1 MEKTDVVV
9 VGSGPTGLL
18 LAAELALAGVD
29 VVVLEKLPQRS
40 GMKKALNLQPRS
52 AEVLDLRGLLDDA
65 QRRSI
70 VTVHDG
76 HFAGLSVPLR
86 YDGWST
92 RYPYQVGIPQ
102 AQVEEVL
109 EGRILANHGIR
120 VRYGHELVGL
130 TQDDAGVTA
139 TVRGPQGD
147 EQALRA
153 AYVAGCD
160 GGRSTVRKLLG
171 LGFPGVDAQAFG
183 VVADVVLARTTE
195 AVPTEWGSTVDLFSR
210 PGPPGHMA
218 ILLPLGESGEY
229 WMVIMGPD
237 APESRDATVSKAE
250 LEAGLRR
257 FFGDELEIAEVGLA
271 SRFTDT
277 SRQADQYRAGRV
289 LLAGDAAHIH
299 IPVGGQGMNLGIQDA
314 MNLGW
319 KLAAEVRGQAPEGL
333 LDSYHAERHPVAA
346 RVLENTRAQG
356 LLMFARENPAVA
368 ALRQVLVG
376 LMELPEANRHI
387 AGMISGLG
395 LRYPM
400 ADAGSSHELLGS
412 RMPDVR
418 LADGRWASELL
429 HTARGVLLTTD
440 SAFVDAARPWADRVD
455 AVLLQEIPLPG
466 ERADALLVR
475 PDGYV
480 CWAAPDKDLE
490 AALTTWFGTP
500 A

>member
-1 MEKTDVVV
+1 
-9 VGSGPTGLL
+9 
-18 LAAELALAGVD
+18 
-29 VVVLEKLPQRS
+29 
-40 GMKKALNLQPRS
+40 
-52 AEVLDLRGLLDDA
+52 
-65 QRRSI
+65 
-70 VTVHDG
+70 
-76 HFAGLSVPLR
+76 
-86 YDGWST
+86 
-92 RYPYQVGIPQ
+92 
-102 AQVEEVL
+102 
-109 EGRILANHGIR
+109 
-120 VRYGHELVGL
+120 
-130 TQDDAGVTA
+130 
-139 TVRGPQGD
+139 
-147 EQALRA
+147 
-153 AYVAGCD
+153 
-160 GGRSTVRKLLG
+160 
-171 LGFPGVDAQAFG
+171 
-183 VVADVVLARTTE
+183 
-195 AVPTEWGSTVDLFSR
+195 
-210 PGPPGHMA
+210 
-218 ILLPLGESGEY
+218 
-229 WMVIMGPD
+229 
-237 APESRDATVSKAE
+237 
-250 LEAGLRR
+250 
-257 FFGDELEIAEVGLA
+257 
-271 SRFTDT
+271 
-277 SRQADQYRAGRV
+277 
-289 LLAGDAAHIH
+289 
-299 IPVGGQGMNLGIQDA
+299 MNLGIQDA

-356 LLMFARENPAVA
+356 MLMFAKENPAVA

-400 ADAGSSHELLGS
+400 ADAGSSHELLGA

-480 CWAAPDKDLE
+480 CWATPDKDLE
-490 AALTTWFGTP
+490 TALTTWFGTP

>member
-109 EGRILANHGIR
+109 EGRLLANHGIR

-139 TVRGPQGD
+139 TVRGPKGD

-195 AVPTEWGSTVDLFSR
+195 AVPTVWGSRRGSAVGDPAR
-210 PGPPGHMA
+210 RRARRRAPGPPGRLC
-218 ILLPLGESGEY
+218 LLGHS
-229 WMVIMGPD
+229 
-237 APESRDATVSKAE
+237 
-250 LEAGLRR
+250 
-257 FFGDELEIAEVGLA
+257 
-271 SRFTDT
+271 
-277 SRQADQYRAGRV
+277 
-289 LLAGDAAHIH
+289 
-299 IPVGGQGMNLGIQDA
+299 GQGPG
-314 MNLGW
+314 
-319 KLAAEVRGQAPEGL
+319 
-333 LDSYHAERHPVAA
+333 
-346 RVLENTRAQG
+346 
-356 LLMFARENPAVA
+356 
-368 ALRQVLVG
+368 
-376 LMELPEANRHI
+376 
-387 AGMISGLG
+387 
-395 LRYPM
+395 
-400 ADAGSSHELLGS
+400 GS
-412 RMPDVR
+412 PD
-418 LADGRWASELL
+418 
-429 HTARGVLLTTD
+429 H
-440 SAFVDAARPWADRVD
+440 
-455 AVLLQEIPLPG
+455 
-466 ERADALLVR
+466 LVR
-475 PDGYV
+475 YSR
-480 CWAAPDKDLE
+480 
-490 AALTTWFGTP
+490 LTP
-500 A
+500 NSANLVRI